1 MGANM
6 TTARIGSMTDR
17 GEARETP
24 RQEGT
29 SLNSDSPS
37 FLAHVANPA
46 LDKLLELLAEGF
58 KVDSVQTD
66 WAAGGKIIT
75 VYLRKGS
82 LEATVKSGDR
92 DFCDY
97 ASALYSSP

>member
-1 MGANM
+1 MA
-6 TTARIGSMTDR
+6 S
-17 GEARETP
+17 
-24 RQEGT
+24 
-29 SLNSDSPS
+29 
-37 FLAHVANPA
+37 PA
-46 LDKLLELLAEGF
+46 LEKLLDLLSQGF

-66 WAAGGKIIT
+66 WAAEGGKKVIT

-82 LEATVKSGDR
+82 LEANVKAGDS